1 MREQEAMELKL
12 QQEAEDKAHQG
23 NMARIE
29 KKLAIINGEAPV
41 EEKKVVKKP
50 TTKKK
55 STAKKP
61 VAKKKTTTKK
71 ATKKK
76 TK

>member
-1 MREQEAMELKL
+1 MQLK
-12 QQEAEDKAHQG
+12 QKQEAEDKAHQE

-29 KKLAIINGEAPV
+29 KKIAMINGEVPV
-41 EEKKVVKKP
+41 EEKQVVKKT

-55 STAKKP
+55 STVKKS